1 MTFDILQF
9 YQDHKVHYDLDGKN
23 VMDGYVNTNCPF
35 CDDHSNHLGV
45 NIKKPRK
52 VRCWRCGEHLL
63 PDLLIEFSDKS
74 MKALYQKYDS
84 NNEDIEITAPEIK
97 KVSKSLS
104 EIQKEFLEN
113 STELDGIYKQY
124 LKKRNFNIDKIQKW
138 GICAGI
144 ESGDYKYRLMI
155 PVFYECQLVS
165 FQGRD
170 VTNKQKS
177 KYKSCSNV
185 NIKNYLYG
193 LDHVMGDKV
202 IIVEGVTDVWR
213 LSAGNAVAT
222 FGIEFTLKQIKL
234 LIEKGIKHVITFF
247 DNEPQ
252 AQEAALKLRDTLF
265 MFDINCINFTLKERD
280 PANLTEKE
288 VDILLNQLSKLEK
301 VN

>member
-97 KVSKSLS
+97 KVSKS
-104 EIQKEFLEN
+104 
-113 STELDGIYKQY
+113 Y
-124 LKKRNFNIDKIQKW
+124 KIQKW